1 MGGAQRSAS
10 ASFTAILRC
19 FYGDLSLFSQL
30 INRGELFN
38 WQPWAFQRERWQAQ
52 APPIERPFENLY
64 VFPRTCWNRDP
75 DVSAVLCLLQIEF
88 SRSHLSHGRSSCRNL
103 QRHPT
108 RAFVYNWFLLHNL
121 ISGGCIPQTHPL
133 LFPPAQVGREGRR
146 RRPRPDPNPT
156 KPMAPTGPTFP
167 CRRPQF
173 THCLALRWTTT
184 PTSTMTVEGKSAS
197 CRDNLVD
204 CLFPV
209 GEYAAKRSSEKHFY
223 HC

>member
-88 SRSHLSHGRSSCRNL
+88 SRKSHLSHGRSSCRNL

-121 ISGGCIPQTHPL
+121 ISGGCIPQTHSL
-133 LFPPAQVGREGRR
+133 LFPLRRWEGREEEEDQGRIQTQQSQR
-146 RRPRPDPNPT
+146 LQLGQRSPAAAPSSPT
-156 KPMAPTGPTFP
+156 AWHWDGPLPQRAPWQW
-167 CRRPQF
+167 RVSLQ
-173 THCLALRWTTT
+173 
-184 PTSTMTVEGKSAS
+184 
-197 CRDNLVD
+197 
-204 CLFPV
+204 
-209 GEYAAKRSSEKHFY
+209 AAGIIW
-223 HC
+223 

>member
-64 VFPRTCWNRDP
+64 VFPRTCWDRDP

-88 SRSHLSHGRSSCRNL
+88 SRKSHLSRGRSSCRNL
-103 QRHPT
+103 QLHPT

-121 ISGGCIPQTHPL
+121 ISGGCIPQPHPL
-133 LFPPAQVGREGRR
+133 LFPLRRWEGREEEEDQGRIQTQQSQR
-146 RRPRPDPNPT
+146 LQLGQRSPAAAPSSPT
-156 KPMAPTGPTFP
+156 AWHWDGPLPQRAPWQW
-167 CRRPQF
+167 RVSLQ
-173 THCLALRWTTT
+173 
-184 PTSTMTVEGKSAS
+184 
-197 CRDNLVD
+197 
-204 CLFPV
+204 
-209 GEYAAKRSSEKHFY
+209 AAGIIW
-223 HC
+223 